1 MPMLTSK
8 ELTTFSIPLCGWM
21 LLDIWIVKTMGVHA
35 SHLIFGLWI
44 LKKENEKKKSKVCEN
59 KVGQSGIEKFS
70 GTPGQ
75 GTRFVNKCSH
85 GSGFK
90 SLLRFTSL
98 RKLWLGDIAWWLWP
112 STIKWTAKRIKPRT
126 IPMQTHS
133 GGDRGALAKGS
144 LDLDLLDLRSSSSW
158 PKWKRTSNWFNQPT
172 SAKMP

>member
-1 MPMLTSK
+1 MDALRHLNCKNNGCTC
-8 ELTTFSIPLCGWM
+8 IPSH
-21 LLDIWIVKTMGVHA
+21 IWALNFEERK
-35 SHLIFGLWI
+35 W
-44 LKKENEKKKSKVCEN
+44 KKKKSKVCEN

-70 GTPGQ
+70 ETPGQ
-75 GTRFVNKCSH
+75 GPRFVNKCSH

-126 IPMQTHS
+126 IPMPTHS

-144 LDLDLLDLRSSSSW
+144 LDLDLLDLRSSSS
-158 PKWKRTSNWFNQPT
+158 
-172 SAKMP
+172 